1 MMSTPLRPLSTSEL
15 LDRTFFLYRNNFV
28 VFAGIA
34 AIADLPILAL
44 RLGNSALIITGH
56 AVSRPVS
63 TLIILLASL
72 VAVAVLHAATVVAVS
87 DVHLGRKASIQSAYA
102 GSRRS
107 MLRSIWIS
115 LFVTVVCIFIGGLA
129 GAALG
134 AVLIP
139 MSLGRVGALPL
150 VSIIVVLGSGGLAS
164 YWWLPRALVVPVTV
178 LEGTGV
184 IDSMVRSKALT
195 EDRRWRIF
203 AITLLVLALFYAVTL
218 LFQSPAYWIGGFH
231 FVHGRLIASH
241 WAAAIISAGA
251 FVGTSLAGPLMTIAL
266 TLAYYDSRVRKE
278 AFDLEL
284 MMANLASVPESAPV
298 SSTV

>member
-115 LFVTVVCIFIGGLA
+115 LFVTVVCIFI
-129 GAALG
+129 
-134 AVLIP
+134 
-139 MSLGRVGALPL
+139 
-150 VSIIVVLGSGGLAS
+150 
-164 YWWLPRALVVPVTV
+164 
-178 LEGTGV
+178 
-184 IDSMVRSKALT
+184 
-195 EDRRWRIF
+195 
-203 AITLLVLALFYAVTL
+203 
-218 LFQSPAYWIGGFH
+218 
-231 FVHGRLIASH
+231 
-241 WAAAIISAGA
+241 
-251 FVGTSLAGPLMTIAL
+251 
-266 TLAYYDSRVRKE
+266 
-278 AFDLEL
+278 
-284 MMANLASVPESAPV
+284 
-298 SSTV
+298 